1 VHLLSTFILAYP
13 RTIFVG
19 FLALMVVSIFPASQ
33 IRTDFNLEGFFPEES
48 PTIKD
53 YQLLSQEFGRDDNL
67 IAVAFESPNVLDPD
81 VLQDLRLLT
90 DSIATIE
97 NVTDVFSLWNANEFR
112 NEDGQLI
119 SEPYLSD
126 PKLSY
131 DDQNRLLDKLKSNP
145 FISRIL
151 NNETGTVTA
160 IIVELDDTLNSYP
173 VRSQVI
179 SDLLANLDYFKDKY
193 DFRIAGIPFFR
204 NQYVDM
210 LNEEIIMYIS
220 VSSVLIMIL
229 LWALFRNLRGI
240 LIPIGIVW
248 LTILL
253 TVAFM
258 VITGG
263 YFEIMSST
271 IAPILLCVGVADSIH
286 LLAKYQDARLNGLAQ
301 GPALRETLIILG
313 GATFL
318 TSITTAI
325 GFGTLFTADV
335 VPMQRFGLYTA
346 AGVFIAFIVTIFVL
360 PTILPWFK
368 DSHND
373 SDAQHLVHKKL
384 GVWLRRSFLWTNLHY
399 KKILSV
405 TAVITI
411 VFIIGALQ
419 LRVNGKIFDD
429 VGEDTQVMQD
439 SKFFNEKLVP
449 QFPLEFVIETGE
461 PGAALSAELLREI
474 EAFEEYLNTFPE
486 IHKTVSLTT
495 LIKEVHESMSP
506 EAAAI
511 DALPDHDPL
520 IAQYMLLLEIT
531 DPDAASRLVDFDYT
545 KIRLTSNIEDA
556 GSYRI
561 NEMLTEINEW
571 LQQRFPNE
579 TIYVSGTSVLVA
591 DLTGNI
597 VSSLQNSIILA
608 FILIGLIMGWL
619 FKDWKLTIISLVP
632 NLVPLVITAG
642 VMGYLGVDIKP
653 STAVI
658 FTIAF
663 GIAVDDSI
671 HFLARLRVEIGR
683 TANLREA
690 LAITTEKTGRAIV
703 LTSIILATGFG
714 TLATSA
720 FTSTMLMGTLTCLTI
735 LTALL
740 SDLFLL
746 PSLLLWLRNGHTAQP
761 SK

>member
-1 VHLLSTFILAYP
+1 VQLLTKFILAYP
-13 RTIFVG
+13 RTIFVA
-19 FLALMVVSIFPASQ
+19 FLALMVVSIYPASQ
-33 IRTDFNLEGFFPEES
+33 VRTDFNLEGFFPEES
-48 PTIKD
+48 PTIQD

-67 IAVAFESPNVLDPD
+67 IAIAFETQNVLDSS
-81 VLQDLRLLT
+81 VLQDLRDLT
-90 DSIATIE
+90 ESIELIE

-112 NEDGQLI
+112 NENGQLL
-119 SEPYLSD
+119 SEPYLKDSN
-126 PKLSY
+126 LS
-131 DDQNRLLDKLKSNP
+131 QIEQQILLDKLITNP
-145 FISRIL
+145 FTSNIL
-151 NNETGTVTA
+151 INENGTVTS

-179 SDLLANLDYFKDKY
+179 NDLQDILEIYRNDY

-220 VSSVLIMIL
+220 ISSVLIMIL
-229 LWALFRNLRGI
+229 LWGLFRNIRGI

-368 DSHND
+368 DSN
-373 SDAQHLVHKKL
+373 SNKDAQNLVHNVL
-384 GVWLRRSFLWTNLHY
+384 GAWLRRSFLWTNLHY
-399 KKILSV
+399 KKIILVSASI
-405 TAVITI
+405 TVI
-411 VFIIGALQ
+411 FIIGALQ

-429 VGEDTQVMQD
+429 VGEDTQVMLD
-439 SKFFNEKLVP
+439 SNFYNEKLVP
-449 QFPLEFVIETGE
+449 QFPLEFVIETDE
-461 PGAALSAELLREI
+461 TGAALSAKLLREI

-495 LIKEVHESMSP
+495 LLKEVHTSMDPES
-506 EAAAI
+506 AAI
-511 DALPDHDPL
+511 NPLPDNDQL

-561 NEMLTEINEW
+561 NEMRSEINDW
-571 LQQRFPNE
+571 LQHRFPNE
-579 TIYVSGTSVLVA
+579 TIYVSGTSVLVS

-619 FKDWKLTIISLVP
+619 FKDWKLTFISLIP
-632 NLVPLVITAG
+632 NLVPLIITAG
-642 VMGYLGVDIKP
+642 VMGYFGVDIKP

-690 LAITTEKTGRAIV
+690 LAITTEKTGRAII
-703 LTSIILATGFG
+703 LTSIILAAGFG

-735 LTALL
+735 VTALL

-746 PSLLLWLRNGHTAQP
+746 PSLLLWFRDGYKTQP
-761 SK
+761 AN

>member
-1 VHLLSTFILAYP
+1 
-13 RTIFVG
+13 
-19 FLALMVVSIFPASQ
+19 MVISIYPASQ
-33 IRTDFNLEGFFPEES
+33 VRTDFNLEGFFPEES
-48 PTIKD
+48 QTIQD
-53 YQLLSQEFGRDDNL
+53 YELLSEEFGRDDNL
-67 IAVAFESPNVLDPD
+67 IAIAFETENALDPK
-81 VLQDLRLLT
+81 VLQDLKDLT
-90 DSIATIE
+90 ESIESIE

-112 NEDGQLI
+112 NYDGQLL

-126 PKLSY
+126 PDLSPSSQK
-131 DDQNRLLDKLKSNP
+131 DLLERLNSNP
-145 FISRIL
+145 FSSRIL
-151 NNETGTVTA
+151 INEQGTVVSV
-160 IIVELDDTLNSYP
+160 IVELDDTLNSYP

-179 SDLLANLDYFKDKY
+179 NDLQKILENYRSVY

-220 VSSVLIMIL
+220 ISSVLIMIL
-229 LWALFRNLRGI
+229 LWGLFRNLRGI

-248 LTILL
+248 LTILM

-360 PTILPWFK
+360 PTILPWFRESNSNK
-368 DSHND
+368 
-373 SDAQHLVHKKL
+373 DAQNLVHNVL
-384 GVWLRRSFLWTNLHY
+384 GNWLRRSFLWTNLHY
-399 KKILSV
+399 KKIILVS
-405 TAVITI
+405 ASITV
-411 VFIIGALQ
+411 VFIVGALQ

-429 VGEDTQVMQD
+429 VGDDTQVMQD
-439 SKFFNEKLVP
+439 SNFFNEKLVP
-449 QFPLEFVIETGE
+449 QFPLEFVIETNE

-495 LIKEVHESMSP
+495 LIKEVHAIMDPES
-506 EAAAI
+506 AGI
-511 DALPDHDPL
+511 DPLPDNDQL

-556 GSYRI
+556 GSYRV
-561 NEMLTEINEW
+561 NEMRAEINNW

-579 TIYVSGTSVLVA
+579 TIYVSGTSVLVS

-608 FILIGLIMGWL
+608 FILIGLIMAWL
-619 FKDWKLTIISLVP
+619 FKDWKLTFISLIP

-671 HFLARLRVEIGR
+671 HYLARLRVEIGR
-683 TANLREA
+683 TSNLREA
-690 LAITTEKTGRAIV
+690 LAITTEKTGRAII
-703 LTSIILATGFG
+703 LTSIILAVGFG

-735 LTALL
+735 ATALL

-746 PSLLLWLRNGHTAQP
+746 PALLLWFRDGYKSQP
-761 SK
+761 A